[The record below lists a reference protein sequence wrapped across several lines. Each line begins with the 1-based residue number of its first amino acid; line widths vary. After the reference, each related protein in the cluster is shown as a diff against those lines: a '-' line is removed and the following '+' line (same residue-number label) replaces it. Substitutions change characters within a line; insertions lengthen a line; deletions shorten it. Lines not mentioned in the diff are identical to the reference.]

1 MSGKEQD
8 IEEKALRKEFHTEI
22 RKSLNR
28 FLSIFFIVAM
38 GVAFLPGF
46 RRLRRIW
53 RATGDYYYDQNK
65 LMDIKV
71 LGTLGLTDA
80 DIEALS
86 EVEGVALAVGSYMED
101 VYCGSGDVQQVLHLE
116 SIPDGVNELSKGGAF
131 AGRADRMPVGC
142 HICRTAGIFRR

>member
-1 MSGKEQD
+1 
-8 IEEKALRKEFHTEI
+8 
-22 RKSLNR
+22 
-28 FLSIFFIVAM
+28 M
-38 GVAFLPGF
+38 GVAFFAGIQAAAPDM
-46 RRLRRIW
+46 

-71 LGTLGLTDA
+71 LGTLGLTEA

-116 SIPDGVNELSKGGAF
+116 SIPDGVNELSVKEGQLP
-131 AGRADRMPVGC
+131 DEPTEC
-142 HICRTAGIFRR
+142 

>member
-1 MSGKEQD
+1 MRK
-8 IEEKALRKEFHTEI
+8 KALRKEFHTEI

-38 GVAFLPGF
+38 GVAFFAGIQAAAPDM
-46 RRLRRIW
+46 

-80 DIEALS
+80 IAQRAIPGHVAFFEQQYAL
-86 EVEGVALAVGSYMED
+86 
-101 VYCGSGDVQQVLHLE
+101 
-116 SIPDGVNELSKGGAF
+116 
-131 AGRADRMPVGC
+131 
-142 HICRTAGIFRR
+142 GIHRVFHRSQ